1 MIAVILAMAGL
12 LCSAELVRRG
22 LWSEDE
28 EVQER
33 AETEGCTSGC
43 GLIAAMLVFS
53 LLALLAAGAVGGSLA
68 MEGRL

>member
-22 LWSEDE
+22 LWAEDE

-33 AETEGCTSGC
+33 AENEGCTSGC

-53 LLALLAAGAVGGSLA
+53 MLALLAVGAAGGIAAMGG
-68 MEGRL
+68 G